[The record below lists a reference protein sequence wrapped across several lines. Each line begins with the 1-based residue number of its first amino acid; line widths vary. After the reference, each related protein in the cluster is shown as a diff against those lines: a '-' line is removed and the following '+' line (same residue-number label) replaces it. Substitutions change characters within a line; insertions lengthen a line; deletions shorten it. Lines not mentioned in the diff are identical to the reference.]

1 MLLGGGEEER
11 RNLLIKFEAAA
22 CGLMNEQ
29 STRSLFDLA
38 SADRGEKADTA
49 AAVIGANLKQSP
61 TPPRETIM
69 FAMTAMS
76 LSVTRWTESQT
87 TLC

>member
-1 MLLGGGEEER
+1 M
-11 RNLLIKFEAAA
+11 LIKFEAAA

-38 SADRGEKADTA
+38 SADRGEKADTAA

>member
-22 CGLMNEQ
+22 CGLMNEH

-38 SADRGEKADTA
+38 SAE
-49 AAVIGANLKQSP
+49 
-61 TPPRETIM
+61 
-69 FAMTAMS
+69 
-76 LSVTRWTESQT
+76 
-87 TLC
+87 